1 MPPSK
6 AFLNDWSA
14 RTTELIDKYSPE
26 LIYFDWWTSA
36 PVYEP
41 MMRDTAAYYYNRSKA
56 RNEQGI
62 IAYKGRS
69 EEHTSELQSLM
80 RTSYAVFCLKKQRTH
95 DRTARRQIRIPNQ
108 KNSNNNTQILRR
120 LITQK

>member
-36 PVYEP
+36 PLYEP
-41 MMRDTAAYYYNRSKA
+41 MMRDTSAYYYNRSKA

-62 IAYKGRS
+62 IPYKGS
-69 EEHTSELQSLM
+69 QFADGSALFDLESGKTD
-80 RTSYAVFCLKKQRTH
+80 TH
-95 DRTARRQIRIPNQ
+95 KLTPWTAETPVSVHSGGQPQTKPYPRQP
-108 KNSNNNTQILRR
+108 
-120 LITQK
+120 

>member
-26 LIYFDWWTSA
+26 LTYFDWWTSA

-56 RNEQGI
+56 RNAQGI
-62 IAYKGRS
+62 IAHKCSQFADGSALFDMERGQPDALTLTRS
-69 EEHTSELQSLM
+69 EE
-80 RTSYAVFCLKKQRTH
+80 RRVGKQRGST
-95 DRTARRQIRIPNQ
+95 RRSRG
-108 KNSNNNTQILRR
+108 
-120 LITQK
+120 

>member
-41 MMRDTAAYYYNRSKA
+41 MMRDTAAYYSNRSKA
-56 RNEQGI
+56 RNEPGI
-62 IAYKGRS
+62 IAYKSSQFAEGRALFDM
-69 EEHTSELQSLM
+69 ERGNTAPLKLTQWQPDTPVTVHT
-80 RTSYAVFCLKKQRTH
+80 RGCA
-95 DRTARRQIRIPNQ
+95 
-108 KNSNNNTQILRR
+108 
-120 LITQK
+120 